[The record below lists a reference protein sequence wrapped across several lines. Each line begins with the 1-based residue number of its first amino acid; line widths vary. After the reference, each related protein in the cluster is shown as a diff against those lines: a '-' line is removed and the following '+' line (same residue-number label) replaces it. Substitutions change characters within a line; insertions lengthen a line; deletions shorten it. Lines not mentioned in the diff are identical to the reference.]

1 MIDLITG
8 HQGVPHIS
16 AEQVS
21 TIQNALMYGYGQ
33 DQIVRIKD
41 GGISKDGLE
50 ILIAAGYWRANGYDI
65 QITEDDSVI
74 LDPTSEDTSRID
86 VVYAELL
93 QDIPSGVQRVELVV
107 VQGTE
112 SETPTEPPVPVAPQL
127 TTDLLLLAVPV
138 VKATVTEG
146 AMTIVDQTLPLT
158 GGSGSSAMYGECYTS
173 DSVSTKVV
181 TTEGGDFA
189 LEAGNHVFVKFS
201 NGNTVTSPTLQVD
214 DCPAK
219 TIVGYVLVRPEIWW
233 KGYEVVEF
241 VYDGSYF
248 IMLPTSGQIETLLH
262 GLTNYVI
269 YGSTNDT
276 GSTILEGQFFYKG
289 NILARAKSQILNNEA
304 LIYDTNYKPVL
315 WGGLNELSMQLYNA
329 TRTISR
335 YGSCSTGASTTAKT
349 VSTDTGDFSL
359 RSGNRIYVKFTY
371 TNTATSPTLNVDS
384 TGAKS
389 IKGYNSTK
397 PDIWWNA
404 GDVVEFVYDGTNY
417 IMMPTQG
424 QISTLNAAL
433 SNKQDKSWTLIKS
446 GTTVATGNSVSLGDI
461 RDYNELCIVSQV
473 SNKTYCGIMTIPTIV
488 LTSGI
493 TQTRL
498 YGFGE
503 YATDHAY
510 SGFRL
515 ALEYN
520 ATTGILNVKNSYG
533 AKAESIDTVNS
544 LVIWAYAR

>member
-1 MIDLITG
+1 MVDLITG

-50 ILIAAGYWRANGYDI
+50 ILIAAGYWRANGHDI

-74 LDPTSEDTSRID
+74 LDPTSEGMSRID

-158 GGSGSSAMYGECYTS
+158 GGSGSSAMYGECNTS
-173 DSVSTKVV
+173 SSVSTKVV

-189 LEAGNHVFVKFS
+189 LKAGNHVFVKFS
-201 NGNTVTSPTLQVD
+201 NGNTVTAPTLQVD

-289 NILARAKSQILNNEA
+289 NILARAKSQILENES
-304 LIYDTNYKPVL
+304 LIYDTNYEPVL

-371 TNTATSPTLNVDS
+371 TNTATSPTLNVDD

-433 SNKQDKSWTLIKS
+433 NDIETLYDNGGITLKRNGRKYDLNLHNVTSASMSAALTTLKSYMSSDVKNANLYTHYGDNPVNSYMAFIEYSSSNIYLSILGS
-446 GTTVATGNSVSLGDI
+446 YGGTTVDFIGSAHKLCGSVSWF
-461 RDYNELCIVSQV
+461 
-473 SNKTYCGIMTIPTIV
+473 K
-488 LTSGI
+488 
-493 TQTRL
+493 
-498 YGFGE
+498 
-503 YATDHAY
+503 
-510 SGFRL
+510 
-515 ALEYN
+515 
-520 ATTGILNVKNSYG
+520 
-533 AKAESIDTVNS
+533 
-544 LVIWAYAR
+544 

>member
-50 ILIAAGYWRANGYDI
+50 ILIAAGYWRANGHDI

-74 LDPTSEDTSRID
+74 LDPTSEDMSRID

-112 SETPTEPPVPVAPQL
+112 AETPTEPPVPVAPQL

-158 GGSGSSAMYGECYTS
+158 GGSGSSAMYGECNTS
-173 DSVSTKVV
+173 SSVSTKVV

-201 NGNTVTSPTLQVD
+201 SGNSVTSPTLQVD

-304 LIYDTNYKPVL
+304 LVADTNYELVL

-371 TNTATSPTLNVDS
+371 TNTATSPTLNVDD

-404 GDVVEFVYDGTNY
+404 GDVVEFVYNGTNY

-433 SNKQDKSWTLIKS
+433 SNKQNLIEVQ
-446 GTTVATGNSVSLGDI
+446 T
-461 RDYNELCIVSQV
+461 
-473 SNKTYCGIMTIPTIV
+473 
-488 LTSGI
+488 LTSGGGTGIALQEGHYIKIGNLVMFELLVVISTNASISSKI
-493 TQTRL
+493 TTL
-498 YGFGE
+498 PATDLSDN
-503 YATDHAY
+503 YAT
-510 SGFRL
+510 FL
-515 ALEYN
+515 
-520 ATTGILNVKNSYG
+520 G
-533 AKAESIDTVNS
+533 AKAGTGNTTD
-544 LVIWAYAR
+544 AYAFRITNGGLYPNRIPANDSYIYVHGVYHSAS

>member
-50 ILIAAGYWRANGYDI
+50 ILIAAGYWRANGHDI

-74 LDPTSEDTSRID
+74 LDPTSEDMSRID

-158 GGSGSSAMYGECYTS
+158 GGSGSSAMYGECNTS
-173 DSVSTKVV
+173 SSVSTKVV

-289 NILARAKSQILNNEA
+289 NILARAKSQILTNES
-304 LIYDTNYKPVL
+304 LINGTNYEPVL
-315 WGGLNELSMQLYNA
+315 WGGLNELSMQLYNE

-335 YGSCSTGASTTAKT
+335 YGSCSTGASSTAKT
-349 VSTDTGDFSL
+349 VSTGTGDFSL

-424 QISTLNAAL
+424 QISTLNKALTDANVQITALKASTDVSSGFYFDTSAVKNAHVDAARNGNVITVYGYYTPI
-433 SNKQDKSWTLIKS
+433 SNIPSNTPFLFS
-446 GTTVATGNSVSLGDI
+446 GTYDMAKPVLGNDSGGIDYVSPLSHKIDV
-461 RDYNELCIVSQV
+461 R
-473 SNKTYCGIMTIPTIV
+473 P
-488 LTSGI
+488 SGQRTANAQYYFSFTFI
-493 TQTRL
+493 T
-498 YGFGE
+498 
-503 YATDHAY
+503 
-510 SGFRL
+510 
-515 ALEYN
+515 
-520 ATTGILNVKNSYG
+520 TTPLS
-533 AKAESIDTVNS
+533 
-544 LVIWAYAR
+544 